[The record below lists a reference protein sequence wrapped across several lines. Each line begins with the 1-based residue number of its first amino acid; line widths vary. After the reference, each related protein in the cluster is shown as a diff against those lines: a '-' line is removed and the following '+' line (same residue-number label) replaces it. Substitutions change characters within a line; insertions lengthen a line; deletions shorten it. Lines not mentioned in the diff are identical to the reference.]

1 MRFLGIGDYCD
12 LSSLYV
18 RLQDAGHEVRVFV
31 SEPMCKSSLAGIV
44 PHAENREA
52 ALPWVREAGEDGIIL
67 FENVAEGC
75 GRLQDSL
82 RAAGFHVI
90 GGSAFGDRLENDR
103 AYGQQILREIGLQV
117 APTFEFDS
125 PGEAIEHIKARPARY
140 VLKFNGSE
148 LSAVDNY
155 VGKMRDGADVAAMI
169 RSKFRQE
176 EYERFSFVLMDHVE
190 GVEMG
195 VGAYF
200 NGTRFLEPACL
211 DWEHKAFFPGDLGE
225 LTGEMGT
232 VATFERTG
240 VFFHKTLARMGPL
253 LAANGYC
260 GYINLNTIVNEAGIW
275 PLEFTCR
282 FGYPGYAVLEP
293 LQKTT
298 WPELFKALIQKSSA
312 QLATHPGFSVGVV
325 LTTPPFPYVRSFVP
339 EPIGLPILFDGAL
352 SATDFAHLHLGEV
365 GRENG
370 QLVTAGYHG
379 WTMVV
384 TGVGS
389 SIERA
394 RRAAYERAGHV
405 IIPKLRYRIDIGA
418 KLSESGYAE
427 VERLGLIGD
436 A

>member
-18 RLQDAGHEVRVFV
+18 RLQDAGHEVRVFI

-44 PHAENREA
+44 PHAENWEA

-82 RAAGFHVI
+82 RAASFHVI

-405 IIPKLRYRIDIGA
+405 IIPKLRYRIDIGE

-427 VERLGLIGD
+427 VERLGLFGD